1 MYASKSYKR
10 LQFTIYVYAYISL
23 QKNAYIKMAF
33 DIYADANLKWP
44 NSKSFQFEM
53 ILAGIEHI

>member
-33 DIYADANLKWP
+33 DIYA
-44 NSKSFQFEM
+44 SKLFKRHRRRQFE
-53 ILAGIEHI
+53 ITEFQVISI